1 MKYLLAAGCSFV
13 EGGSMNYEHP
23 SINCPPW
30 KEQMELRFSKVLANK
45 LNFKEINI
53 AGSGGSNQRSIRL
66 IYEWF
71 KENKSK
77 AENTTVVL
85 GLTELLRKEKFS
97 TKTQSYI
104 KWRNTIFFDDV
115 LNFDNLEEQPQKLM
129 PSSFEFHKLIEKE
142 NLLSRLKQYAM
153 IDVMYFTDIEYELKK
168 LSQNLE
174 LLDSFIKNLGGN
186 LIVFS
191 AMLENDNLDTSGLNF
206 YKFKKGFSWRQYI
219 ESYDK
224 KYAFSLHPNV
234 KDNAIIAED
243 LFNFIK
249 NE

>member
-30 KEQMELRFSKVLANK
+30 KEQMELRFSKVLANT

-115 LNFDNLEEQPQKLM
+115 LTFDNLDE
-129 PSSFEFHKLIEKE
+129 
-142 NLLSRLKQYAM
+142 
-153 IDVMYFTDIEYELKK
+153 
-168 LSQNLE
+168 
-174 LLDSFIKNLGGN
+174 
-186 LIVFS
+186 
-191 AMLENDNLDTSGLNF
+191 LENILKICDENHYQKVQKSVFN
-206 YKFKKGFSWRQYI
+206 
-219 ESYDK
+219 
-224 KYAFSLHPNV
+224 
-234 KDNAIIAED
+234 
-243 LFNFIK
+243 NFIK
-249 NE
+249 SSEYLLPDNFVYNFIEKNYEFN

>member
-13 EGGSMNYEHP
+13 EGGSMHYEHP
-23 SINCPPW
+23 GIICPPW
-30 KEQMELRFSKVLANK
+30 LEQMELRFSKLLADK
-45 LNFKEINI
+45 LCLKEINI

-71 KENKSK
+71 KENKRK
-77 AENTTVVL
+77 AKNTTVVL
-85 GLTELLRKEKFS
+85 GLTELLRREKFS

-104 KWRNTIFFDDV
+104 KWRNTIFFDNI
-115 LNFDNLEEQPQKLM
+115 LNLDNLEEHPQKLM

-142 NLLSRLKQYAM
+142 NLLPKLKQYAM

-191 AMLENDNLDTSGLNF
+191 AMLENDNLDISGINF
-206 YKFKKGFSWRQYI
+206 FKFKKGFSWRQYI
-219 ESYDK
+219 ASYNEN
-224 KYAFSLHPNV
+224 YSFSLHPDL